1 MSQTVKQGFFYA
13 SLLTV
18 ALMVLKVC
26 DRIDW
31 HWKWIMSPIG
41 FVFTLALSV
50 WTLRY
55 CANLGQYLDER
66 YDEQTDRPY
75 REK

>member
-1 MSQTVKQGFFYA
+1 MRQPIKQALFYA

-18 ALMVLKVC
+18 AFIALKLF

-31 HWKWIMSPIG
+31 HWKWVVSPIG

-66 YDEQTDRPY
+66 HDEEPNRPDAK
-75 REK
+75 R